1 MKFNYQA
8 RTKEGEI
15 RSGTIEA
22 FSRESAVSFLQE
34 QGLFVT
40 FLEEAAV
47 PFYARRLEIFE
58 RISFKEVALFS
69 RQLAIMVQSKITLL
83 ESLKA
88 LAYQTTNVA
97 FKEKIFKLAQD
108 VEGGVAFSQAL
119 MRFPKIFSPF
129 YVAMVKSGEATGKLS
144 EVLNYLANHLEKEY
158 RLNSQ
163 IKGAFTYPAFVFFVV
178 IVVILLVIFFVVPNL
193 ISVLEETGQPMPWI
207 TQMVVGFS
215 DFVKKWGW
223 LVLVGVV
230 AAGYLFY
237 RFYKSPA
244 GKQIFDPLLLK
255 LPIIGSLLKMV
266 YLNRLAENLAT
277 LIAGGLTVLRS
288 LEIVAEI
295 VGNLSYREVILKARE
310 EVGRGEMISTVL
322 QREPTLFS
330 PLFIQMVLTGEK
342 TGTLDKTLI
351 NIVSF
356 YEQEIESRINSLIKI
371 LEPLLIVF
379 LGFIVAGVILSVLLP
394 LYQTISL

>member
-40 FLEEAAV
+40 FLEEAEA
-47 PFYARRLEIFE
+47 PLYARRLEIFE

-88 LAYQTTNVA
+88 LAYQTRNVA
-97 FKEKIFKLAQD
+97 FKDKIFKLAQD
-108 VEGGVAFSQAL
+108 VESGIAFSQAL

-129 YVAMVKSGEATGKLS
+129 YVAMVKSGEATGRLS

-163 IKGAFTYPAFVFFVV
+163 IKGAFVYPAFVLFVV
-178 IVVILLVIFFVVPNL
+178 LIVLALVIFFVVPNL
-193 ISVLEETGQPMPWI
+193 ISVLKETGQAMPWI
-207 TQMVVGFS
+207 TQMIVGFS
-215 DFVKKWGW
+215 DFAKVWGW
-223 LVLVGVV
+223 LVLIILVL
-230 AAGYLFY
+230 AGYLLF
-237 RFYKSPA
+237 RFYKSPT
-244 GKQIFDPLLLK
+244 GKEIFDPLLLK
-255 LPIIGSLLKMV
+255 IPVIGGLLKMV
-266 YLNRLAENLAT
+266 YLNRIAENLST
-277 LIAGGLTVLRS
+277 LIAGGLTVIRS
-288 LEIVAEI
+288 LEIVSEI
-295 VGNLSYREVILKARE
+295 VGNLCYREVILKARE

-322 QREPTLFS
+322 QREPALFPS
-330 PLFIQMVLTGEK
+330 MFIQMVMTGEK
-342 TGTLDKTLI
+342 TGILDKTLI
-351 NIVSF
+351 NVVSF
-356 YEQEIESRINSLIKI
+356 YEQEIEATINSLIRI
-371 LEPLLIVF
+371 LEPLLIII
-379 LGFIVAGVILSVLLP
+379 LGFIVVGVILSVLLP